1 MLIILFAIFGGW
13 GNGWGGQGR
22 NGESCATNGDLQRG
36 FDTQSIL
43 NKLNGINSGICDGF
57 YAMNTSMLQSTN
69 ALQSAISDS
78 ANASNIANLQ
88 STNAI
93 QTQLADC
100 CCGSTNNGCC

>member
-1 MLIILFAIFGGW
+1 
-13 GNGWGGQGR
+13 
-22 NGESCATNGDLQRG
+22 
-36 FDTQSIL
+36 
-43 NKLNGINSGICDGF
+43 
-57 YAMNTSMLQSTN
+57 MNTSMLQSTN

-100 CCGSTNNGCC
+100 CCQNRQGQAQIQYDMATNTCAITNADGCKRSDNR